1 MLAALWSWLR
11 QLHFLS
17 LLDWALA
24 VLLLALALYSTR
36 NSRAGVL
43 VRGFILLLV
52 LFLITTPLPLVH
64 LILDRLLIATGVAMG
79 VLFQPELR
87 RFLEWLAKLVGGKLP
102 SNSGEDED
110 DPEEDLVE
118 ELVQAVRELSQ
129 NRTGALI
136 VIEPDQPIDSRVFTD
151 KGVLLQAR
159 VSREILQTIFQT
171 TTLLHDGAV
180 VIHRNRIRAAGVI
193 LPVSERVPSRQLGT
207 RHRAAMGITEQTNC
221 LCIVVSEETGCIS
234 LAEGGRLERPLTSSK
249 LQELLTKRLL
259 GRRGSRDSP
268 QKAPLRG
275 LEAWLPLHN
284 RLQQWGKF
292 LRDLLKFSPPAEE
305 PLPNKEKE

>member
-1 MLAALWSWLR
+1 MLAAIWAWL
-11 QLHFLS
+11 QQFNFLS

-24 VLLLALALYSTR
+24 VLLLALALYYTR
-36 NSRAGVL
+36 DSRAGVL

-52 LFLITTPLPLVH
+52 LFLVTTPLPLVN
-64 LILDRLLIATGVAMG
+64 LILDRLLVGTAVAMG
-79 VLFQPELR
+79 VLFQPEFR
-87 RFLEWLAKLVGGKLP
+87 RLLEQLAKAIRIEWPGNAG
-102 SNSGEDED
+102 DYED
-110 DPEEDLVE
+110 DPEEDLLE

-180 VIHRNRIRAAGVI
+180 VIHQDRIRAAGVI
-193 LPVSERVPSRQLGT
+193 LPVSERVASRQLGT

-221 LCIVVSEETGCIS
+221 LCIVVSEETGSIS
-234 LAEGGRLERPLTSSK
+234 LAEGGRLERPLTSTK
-249 LQELLTKRLL
+249 LQELLAKRL
-259 GRRGSRDSP
+259 RGSRDAKREVPLQGLWSHPWFRNGP
-268 QKAPLRG
+268 QR
-275 LEAWLPLHN
+275 W
-284 RLQQWGKF
+284 WGS
-292 LRDLLKFSPPAEE
+292 LRDLVR
-305 PLPNKEKE
+305 LPRKPEKTLPKD

>member
-1 MLAALWSWLR
+1 MLAAIWAWL
-11 QLHFLS
+11 QQFNFLS

-24 VLLLALALYSTR
+24 VLLLALALYYTR
-36 NSRAGVL
+36 DSRAGVL

-52 LFLITTPLPLVH
+52 LFLVTTPLPLVN
-64 LILDRLLIATGVAMG
+64 LILDRLLVATAVAMG
-79 VLFQPELR
+79 VLFQPEFR
-87 RFLEWLAKLVGGKLP
+87 RLLEQLAKAIRIEWPGNAG
-102 SNSGEDED
+102 DYED
-110 DPEEDLVE
+110 DPEEDLLE

-180 VIHRNRIRAAGVI
+180 VIHQDRIRAAGVI
-193 LPVSERVPSRQLGT
+193 LPVSERVASRQLGT

-221 LCIVVSEETGCIS
+221 LCIVVSEETGSIS
-234 LAEGGRLERPLTSSK
+234 LAEGGRLERPLTSTK
-249 LQELLTKRLL
+249 LQELLAKRL
-259 GRRGSRDSP
+259 RGSRDAKREVPLQGLWSHPWFRNGP
-268 QKAPLRG
+268 QR
-275 LEAWLPLHN
+275 W
-284 RLQQWGKF
+284 WGS
-292 LRDLLKFSPPAEE
+292 LRDLAR
-305 PLPNKEKE
+305 LPRKPEKTLPKD

>member
-1 MLAALWSWLR
+1 MLAAIWAWL
-11 QLHFLS
+11 QQFNFLS

-24 VLLLALALYSTR
+24 VLLLALALYYTR
-36 NSRAGVL
+36 DSRAGVL

-52 LFLITTPLPLVH
+52 LFLATTPLPLVN
-64 LILDRLLIATGVAMG
+64 LILDRLLVGTAVAMG
-79 VLFQPELR
+79 VLFQPEFR
-87 RFLEWLAKLVGGKLP
+87 RLLEQLAKAIRIEWPGNAGDY
-102 SNSGEDED
+102 EE
-110 DPEEDLVE
+110 DPEEDLLE

-180 VIHRNRIRAAGVI
+180 VIHQDRIRSAGVI
-193 LPVSERVPSRQLGT
+193 LPVSERVASRQLGT

-221 LCIVVSEETGCIS
+221 LCIVVSEETGSIS
-234 LAEGGRLERPLTSSK
+234 LAEGGRLERPLTSTK
-249 LQELLTKRLL
+249 LQELLAKRL
-259 GRRGSRDSP
+259 RGSRNA
-268 QKAPLRG
+268 KREVPLQG
-275 LEAWLPLHN
+275 LWSYPWFRNGLK
-284 RLQQWGKF
+284 RWWGS
-292 LRDLLKFSPPAEE
+292 LRDLVR
-305 PLPNKEKE
+305 LPRKPEKTLPKD